1 MPCGHLVNT
10 LMSKINEVAVI
21 GAGIAGLTIA
31 YYLVKNG
38 YNVTVYDRENY
49 AGMQCSYAN
58 GGQLSVS
65 NSETWHS
72 WSNVYKGLQWLTKK
86 DAPLLIRPMLDMDQV
101 KWLVRF
107 LYNTATGIREQNTI
121 ETIKLGLESR
131 VLYNEIIKDEKIKF
145 DCHQSGIM
153 HFYTNQNYFESAKTV
168 SSLYEN
174 NGCQFSI
181 LTAKEV
187 FDIEPTL
194 RNNRAII
201 GGAYTKHDSVGDIHK
216 FCNGMINVLQTKYQV
231 SFRSGPAADVQYI
244 DRLTEI
250 YDRVVIANGAE
261 STVFSKQLGDRNT
274 IYPVKGYSITINNP
288 GVGCPNTSLL
298 DDQAKIV
305 ASRLGNRLRVAGTAE
320 LCGYNYDITRSRIE
334 PLLTWVKTNFP
345 EINTREYTP
354 WACLRPMTS
363 DMMPMVIKSKRK
375 NVYYHTGHGHLG
387 WTVAPATAKKLFNI
401 IHND

>member
-1 MPCGHLVNT
+1 MT
-10 LMSKINEVAVI
+10 KINEVAVV
-21 GAGIAGLTIA
+21 GAGIAGVTIA
-31 YYLVKNG
+31 YYLAKNG
-38 YNVTVYDRENY
+38 YSVTVYDRENY

-72 WSNVYKGLQWLTKK
+72 WSNVYKGLKWLTKK
-86 DAPLLIRPMLDMDQV
+86 DAPLLIRPGMDIDRI

-107 LYNTATGIREQNTI
+107 LYNTATGVREQNTI

-131 VLYNEIIKDEKIKF
+131 ILYNEIIKDEKITF
-145 DCHQSGIM
+145 DCYQSGIL
-153 HFYTNQNYFESAKTV
+153 HFYTNQDYFNSAK
-168 SSLYEN
+168 SSSDLYQN
-174 NGCQFSI
+174 NGCEFRI
-181 LTAKEV
+181 LSANEV

-194 RNNRAII
+194 ANNHSII

-216 FCNGMINVLQTKYQV
+216 FCNGMINLLQTKYRV
-231 SFRSGPAADVQYI
+231 IFRSGPTAEVQHI
-244 DRLTEI
+244 DDLTDI

-274 IYPVKGYSITINNP
+274 IYPVKGYSITLNNP
-288 GVGCPNTSLL
+288 GSGCPNTSLL

-305 ASRLGNRLRVAGTAE
+305 ASRLGNRLRIAGTAE
-320 LCGYNYDITRSRIE
+320 LCGYNSDITMDRIQ
-334 PLLTWVKTNFP
+334 PLLKWAKTNFP

-363 DMMPMVIKSKRK
+363 DMMPMVGKSKHSG
-375 NVYYHTGHGHLG
+375 VYYHTGHGHLG
-387 WTVAPATAKKLFNI
+387 WTVAPATARNLFNL
-401 IHND
+401 IHNDRI